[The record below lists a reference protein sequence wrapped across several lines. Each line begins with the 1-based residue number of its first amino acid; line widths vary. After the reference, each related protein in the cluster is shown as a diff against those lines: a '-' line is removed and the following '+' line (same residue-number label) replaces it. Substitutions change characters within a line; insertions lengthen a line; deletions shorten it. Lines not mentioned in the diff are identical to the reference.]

1 MKIAFRH
8 VPFTP
13 EQISTLKQLAA
24 SAGYETVWCPDHERP
39 ELSAIQDCE
48 VLMGYFPPDML
59 RSLPRLKWIQTPSAG
74 VEKLCGDLYANNDVV
89 LTNCSGAFG
98 VAISEYMITG
108 ILMLM
113 RLMPAYLSNQH
124 AHIWKCMGNCRSIYG
139 STVTVIGM
147 GDIGT
152 KFATRMKALGATVRG
167 VRRSI
172 SAKPDCFD
180 AVYTSDRV
188 CEAVAGAD
196 VVAMC
201 VPGTR
206 EAQKLVSADC
216 IAAMRS
222 DAILVNCGRGSTLDE
237 ESLIRALQEK
247 RLGGAVLDVAT
258 VEPLPADSPLWDM
271 ENVII
276 TPHISGHDD
285 DPVNYSSIFEIF
297 KENLS
302 RYLNHEPLIHVV
314 DRSRGY

>member
-13 EQISTLKQLAA
+13 EQVSVLNHLIA
-24 SAGYETVWCPDHERP
+24 SAGHEAVWCPNHERP
-39 ELSAIQDCE
+39 ELAAIQDCE
-48 VLMGYFPPDML
+48 VLMGYFPADMFKD
-59 RSLPRLKWIQTPSAG
+59 LPHLKWVQTPSAG
-74 VEKLCGDLYANNDVV
+74 VEKLCGDIYASKDVV

-113 RLMPAYLSNQH
+113 RRMPAYLSNQR
-124 AHIWKCMGNCRSIYG
+124 AHIWKAMGSCRSIYG

-152 KFATRMKALGATVRG
+152 KFATRMKGLGATVRG
-167 VRRSI
+167 VRRRDC
-172 SAKPDCFD
+172 ARPDCFD
-180 AVYTSDRV
+180 AVYTSDRI
-188 CEAVAGAD
+188 CEAVSGAD

-206 EAQKLVSADC
+206 EAQKLVSGAC
-216 IAAMRS
+216 IASMRP
-222 DAILVNCGRGSTLDE
+222 DTILVNCGRGSTLDE
-237 ESLIRALQEK
+237 EALIRALQEK
-247 RLGGAVLDVAT
+247 KLGGAVLDVAT
-258 VEPLPADSPLWDM
+258 IEPLPADSPLWDM

-285 DPVNYSSIFEIF
+285 DPVNYTSIFEIF
-297 KENLS
+297 KENLEH
-302 RYLNHEPLIHVV
+302 YLKHEPLKHVV
-314 DRSRGY
+314 NRERGY